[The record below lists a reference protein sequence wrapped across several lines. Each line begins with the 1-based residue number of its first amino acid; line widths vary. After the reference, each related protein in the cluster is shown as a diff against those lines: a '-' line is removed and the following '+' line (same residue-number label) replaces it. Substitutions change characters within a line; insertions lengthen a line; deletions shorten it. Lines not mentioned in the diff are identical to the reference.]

1 MIILKSNKHY
11 KGFCLSELII
21 AMTLIGILSALT
33 YPMISSSMNASAMK
47 EAKVRAHIL
56 NCAKESYRLR
66 VGELNPD
73 YARADDNTR
82 FKLLAP
88 YMRQNA
94 QSLDTFCPKGYKF
107 KIGPSIQSN
116 VQLLDNSG
124 QSITYLSE

>member
-1 MIILKSNKHY
+1 MNASRRNKRY
-11 KGFCLSELII
+11 RGFCLSELII
-21 AMTLIGILSALT
+21 AMTLLGILGTLT
-33 YPMISSSMNASAMK
+33 YPMISRSAEKFAMK
-47 EAKVRAHIL
+47 EATVKAHIL

-73 YARADDNTR
+73 YARADDNAR

-107 KIGPSIQSN
+107 KLGASLQAN
-116 VQLLDNSG
+116 VELLDSG
-124 QSITYLSE
+124 GRLIGYLSE